1 MEETKRYVF
10 KKDYVCSM
18 GKINEGREITFFRG
32 IIYLDGIIVVNPYA
46 AELKKLFDD
55 DKFLKEYIKVENIIK
70 NKV

>member
-1 MEETKRYVF
+1 MEETKKYVF

-46 AELKKLFDD
+46 AELKKLLDD

>member
-55 DKFLKEYIKVENIIK
+55 DKFLNEYIKVENIIK

>member
-1 MEETKRYVF
+1 MEETKRYIF

-32 IIYLDGIIVVNPYA
+32 IIYLDGVIVPNPYA
-46 AELKKLFDD
+46 AEIRKLFDD
-55 DKFLKEYIKVENIIK
+55 DKFIKEYIRIENIIK